1 MQAYTLQQND
11 VTDVCTLTMQIVQ
24 QYIND
29 TISYNDDIID
39 DVAYITN
46 ALQQFK
52 TDNNIEQLQY
62 AIMRQDTFVRD
73 YYTSLLRVIEDI
85 ISEQCTI

>member
-11 VTDVCTLTMQIVQ
+11 VTDVCTIAMQIVQ

-29 TISYNDDIID
+29 TISYNDDLID

>member
-11 VTDVCTLTMQIVQ
+11 VTDVCTITMQIVQ

>member
-11 VTDVCTLTMQIVQ
+11 VTDVCAITMQVLQ
-24 QYIND
+24 LYIND
-29 TISYNDDIID
+29 TISFNDDLID

-46 ALQQFK
+46 ALQQFTASK
-52 TDNNIEQLQY
+52 NIEQLQY

-73 YYTSLLRVIEDI
+73 YYSTVLNVIDDI
-85 ISEQCTI
+85 ISEQCAV